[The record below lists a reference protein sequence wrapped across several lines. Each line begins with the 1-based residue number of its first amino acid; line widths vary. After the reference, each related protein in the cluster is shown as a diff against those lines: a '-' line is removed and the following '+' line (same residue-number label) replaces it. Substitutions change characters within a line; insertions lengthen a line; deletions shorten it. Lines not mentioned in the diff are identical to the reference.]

1 MIRTGT
7 NSIWFYADGNDLIKS
22 EKSVMQERD
31 YQVGDGIG
39 SRTQVQQLVSGRR
52 AKSSSS
58 LTKR

>member
-7 NSIWFYADGNDLIKS
+7 NSIWFYADGNDLIKL